1 MDYLSWDQPDPRWIL
16 GLQWL
21 AYINHSDKFPTFDLQ
36 SEVLG
41 FYESLYGLDKMTIS
55 ETIFPLLKGTLVI
68 DRDVSAP

>member
-21 AYINHSDKFPTFDLQ
+21 AWVGHSDKFPGFDLQ

-41 FYESLYGLDKMTIS
+41 FYKTLYGLDKATIS
-55 ETIFPLLKGTLVI
+55 ETIFPLLKGTLSF
-68 DRDVSAP
+68 DRD